1 MIFAREASDNLVS
14 LIKKIDAATVEN
26 SKKNMASFV
35 CFLSDEK
42 DAAEKLTDVAKKN
55 DIKKCVFSLDNSPGP
70 KGYGVAKEADV
81 TVVLYN
87 QRKVEA
93 NHAFRKGELN
103 AAGIEK
109 VLADIKKIVP

>member
-35 CFLSDEK
+35 TFLSDESG
-42 DAAEKLTDVAKKN
+42 AAEKLTEVAKKN
-55 DIKKCVFSLDNSPGP
+55 GIQKCVFSLDNTAGP

-87 QRKVEA
+87 QRKVEV

-103 AAGIEK
+103 AAAIDK
-109 VLADIKKIVP
+109 VVADIKKIVP